1 MEATSPKWTEG
12 SDPSG
17 LEELQTK
24 ALRPLRGDET
34 LTTMNRHELKD
45 IVARRI
51 VDEHR
56 KHGKS
61 LADGNEW
68 AAIAAAKIIGTLNDI
83 GALAAAKEEANRLPH
98 DNHSGGSSALIGNVK
113 ERWKELGYDNPDRVE
128 ERFRNDPWRLF
139 YNGWIEGR
147 VPLITGS
154 ERPTT
159 GIDVEGVMRLVNE
172 HDLLLFN
179 TNRGRENF
187 RKALEAYAEKGG
199 DNLRTDTCEPDCRD
213 HGGIEGCSCS
223 ECSTPLGPPVFMTYC
238 GGCGKKVN
246 WPEGTDMMPS
256 EWAYPQRKDAEKE
269 DSNLRKP
276 WPYTPTEE
284 LARRVPP
291 DTDK

>member
-1 MEATSPKWTEG
+1 MLAVVAGTWVEDDEPDAYNELHAAMGEA
-12 SDPSG
+12 
-17 LEELQTK
+17 
-24 ALRPLRGDET
+24 
-34 LTTMNRHELKD
+34 
-45 IVARRI
+45 
-51 VDEHR
+51 
-56 KHGKS
+56 
-61 LADGNEW
+61 
-68 AAIAAAKIIGTLNDI
+68 
-83 GALAAAKEEANRLPH
+83 ALAAAKEEANRLPH

-199 DNLRTDTCEPDCRD
+199 DNLRK
-213 HGGIEGCSCS
+213 G
-223 ECSTPLGPPVFMTYC
+223 
-238 GGCGKKVN
+238 
-246 WPEGTDMMPS
+246 
-256 EWAYPQRKDAEKE
+256 
-269 DSNLRKP
+269 
-276 WPYTPTEE
+276 
-284 LARRVPP
+284 
-291 DTDK
+291 